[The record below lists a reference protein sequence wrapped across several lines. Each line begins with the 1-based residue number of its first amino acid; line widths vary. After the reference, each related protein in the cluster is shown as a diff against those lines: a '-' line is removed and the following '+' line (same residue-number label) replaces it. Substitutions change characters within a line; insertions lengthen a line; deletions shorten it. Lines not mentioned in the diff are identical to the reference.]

1 MNTQET
7 LEFTGHQMA
16 RANTVLSSLDG
27 AGPMSVC
34 KAAAVA
40 QKANQIAESLPALDK
55 LAGHLESHPDDPVA
69 LLAVQAYTVAVGVH
83 LDLLE
88 LTLQMTL

>member
-7 LEFTGHQMA
+7 LEYAGYQMA
-16 RANTVLSSLDG
+16 RANTVLSGLDG

-40 QKANQIAESLPALDK
+40 SKANLIAENIPTLDK
-55 LAGHLESHPDDPVA
+55 LAGLLEESPEDPVA
-69 LLAVQAYTVAVGVH
+69 LLAVQAYAVSMGVH